1 MNVGGD
7 CRDDKQDTR
16 GYFMKKIFLV
26 LFLCYVLVTPAY
38 AFDPFTVRDIRL
50 EGLQRISIGTVFNYL
65 PIKVG
70 DKLDDSLASKA
81 ISDLYKTGFF
91 KDVRLERDGDVLVVF
106 VAERPAIASISVT
119 GNSDIPKEQLND
131 ALKQIGLT
139 EGRVFDRSM
148 LERIEQEL
156 RRQYYSLGKYAV
168 SIKTTVTPLERN
180 RVDIKIKIAEGDAAK
195 IHRVNIVGNHAF
207 SEDELRDLLKL
218 SQVSFFTGH
227 SKYSKQQLAGDL
239 ETLRSYYL
247 DRGYINFNI
256 DSTQVSLTP
265 DKEDVY
271 VTINVSEGEKYTVSS
286 VKLAGKLILPKAQ
299 VEKLISIKA
308 GDVFS
313 RKEVTGSSKA
323 ISDKLGEEGYA
334 FANVNA
340 VPEIDKKNRTVALTF
355 FVDPGR
361 RVYVRR
367 INITGNTT
375 TRDEVIRREMR
386 QMEAGAMST
395 EKVAR
400 SRTRLDRLGYFDKVS
415 VETPVVPGTNDEV
428 DVNYHVSERPTG
440 SLQAGVGFSDSQ
452 GLLLNFSVTQDNFL
466 GTGKRVGVNID
477 NSQVTKVYS
486 VNYTNPYY
494 TLDGVSRGFRLYSRK
509 VDASQADLTSYT
521 TNSYGGSVNYGI
533 PMSENDTVHLGLG
546 YENTELLTGTQ
557 TAQQILDFVAQNGS
571 RYNLYKL
578 TSSWSHDTRN
588 RAIFADRG
596 SLSQVSAEVAAP
608 GSDIEYYKLSYMQHS
623 YIPLSKRITLS
634 LQAQLGYGDG
644 FGNTLQLPPFENY
657 YAGGSSS
664 VRGYKSNSLGPR
676 DPVTNLPIGA
686 NARIVG
692 NMELIFPN
700 PFAKNNNSV
709 RFSTFV
715 DAGNVYDTSTQ
726 GIDLKDL
733 RYSAG
738 VSAIWLTPVGALRFS
753 LAAPL
758 NAKPGDDKQPFQFT
772 LGSPF

>member
-1 MNVGGD
+1 
-7 CRDDKQDTR
+7 
-16 GYFMKKIFLV
+16 MKKIFLV
-26 LFLCYVLVTPAY
+26 LFLCFVLVTPAF
-38 AFDPFTVRDIRL
+38 AFEPFTVKDIRL

-65 PIKVG
+65 PVKVG
-70 DKLDDSLASKA
+70 ERLDDSLASKA

-91 KDVRLERDGDVLVVF
+91 KDVRLERDGNVLVVF

-119 GNSDIPKEQLND
+119 GNSDIPKDQLNT

-168 SIKTTVTPLERN
+168 AIKTTVTPLERN
-180 RVDIKIKIAEGDAAK
+180 RVDIKVKIAEGDAAL
-195 IHRVNIVGNHAF
+195 IHRVNIVGNHAY
-207 SEDELRDLLKL
+207 SESDLRDLLKL
-218 SQVSFFTGH
+218 SDVSFFTGH

-265 DKEDVY
+265 DKKDVY
-271 VTINVSEGEKYTVSS
+271 VTINVTEGAKYKVST
-286 VKLAGKLILPKAQ
+286 VKLAGNLILPRAK
-299 VEKLISIKA
+299 VEKLISIKP
-308 GDVFS
+308 GGVFS
-313 RKEVTGSSKA
+313 RKKITDSSKA
-323 ISDKLGEEGYA
+323 ISDQLGEEGYA

-340 VPEIDKKNRTVALTF
+340 VPDIDKKKRTVALTF

-386 QMEAGAMST
+386 QMEDALMST
-395 EKVAR
+395 TKVAR
-400 SRTRLDRLGYFDKVS
+400 SRTRLNRLGYFDNVN
-415 VETPVVPGTNDEV
+415 VETPVVPGTNDQV
-428 DVNYHVSERPTG
+428 DVNYHVNERPTG
-440 SLQAGVGFSDSQ
+440 SLQAGVGYSGSQ
-452 GLLLNFSVTQDNFL
+452 GVLLNFSVTQDNFL
-466 GTGKRVGVNID
+466 GTGKRLGVNVN

-486 VNYTNPYY
+486 LDYTNPYY
-494 TLDGVSRGFRLYSRK
+494 TLDGVSRGFRVYSRK
-509 VDASQADLTSYT
+509 VDASQANLTYYT
-521 TNSYGGSVNYGI
+521 TNSYGASVNYGI
-533 PMSENDTVHLGLG
+533 PMSENDTVNAGFG
-546 YENTELLTGTQ
+546 YENTELVTGTQ
-557 TAQQILDFVAQNGS
+557 TAQQILDFINNVGS

-578 TSSWSHDTRN
+578 TTSWTHDTRN
-588 RAIFADRG
+588 RAIFANRG
-596 SLSQVSAEVAAP
+596 TLAQASVEVTTP
-608 GSDIEYYKLSYMQHS
+608 GSSINFYKLSYLHHTFV
-623 YIPLSKRITLS
+623 PLGKKLTLS
-634 LQAQLGYGDG
+634 MMAQLGYGTG
-644 FGNTLQLPPFENY
+644 FGNTGQLPPFENY
-657 YAGGSSS
+657 YAGGTDS
-664 VRGYKSNSLGPR
+664 VRGFKSNSLGPH
-676 DPVTNLPIGA
+676 DPVTNLPIGG

-700 PFAKNNNSV
+700 PFAKNSNSV
-709 RFSTFV
+709 RFSTFL
-715 DAGNVYDTSTQ
+715 DAGNVYDTSLQ
-726 GIDLKDL
+726 GIKLQDL

-753 LAAPL
+753 LAKAL
-758 NAKPGDDKQPFQFT
+758 NAKPGDDTQVFQFT